1 MHKCLYTLPTQKS
14 GTYTTLEQIN
24 INANIHISQK
34 IDIYTS
40 IKITHEDFK
49 PAH

>member
-1 MHKCLYTLPTQKS
+1 MLIHITNSKVRYTH
-14 GTYTTLEQIN
+14 YTIEQIN